1 MCSPSFTALLALMA
15 TLAPVASRAD
25 GGATPEQI
33 RAVRANLVKSPPKP
47 GDYAA
52 QPYPGAV
59 LDPDCSA
66 FATASRQPEVTV
78 YCYYTRDPTD
88 KVRAFVKGAGKPRH
102 SVTATVEKANVAVD
116 GRVTIPEVT
125 RITYWVNHKT
135 RAFHE
140 SFPAAPPSDVELIA
154 APYPG
159 AAYDVACSAD
169 RTMEAQG
176 KPRWRKVYCFTANH
190 PYATVQQ
197 AFDLEVRSTPKR
209 GVQVD
214 LTEVSR
220 DPPVTRIEYWIAAAS
235 PQSAAPTSPAEGRT
249 TPQASGPQP
258 SGASGTAAPSTTTA
272 PSPAPAPP
280 PNPASQ
286 AADTINKM
294 RGLFGR

>member
-1 MCSPSFTALLALMA
+1 MTTSRTFATAAMLVVAMA
-15 TLAPVASRAD
+15 AQIPVAHAD

-33 RAVRANLVKSPPKP
+33 RAVKASLVKAPPKP
-47 GDYAA
+47 SDYAA

-66 FATASRQPEVTV
+66 FATAPRQPEVTV
-78 YCYYTRDPTD
+78 YCYYTRDPLDMVQT
-88 KVRAFVKGAGKPRH
+88 FVTGPGKPKH
-102 SVTATVEKANVAVD
+102 GVTATVENANVAVD
-116 GRVTIPEVT
+116 GRVTIDKVT
-125 RITYWVNHKT
+125 RITYWVHHKT

-140 SFPAAPPSDVELIA
+140 GFPSAPPADTELIA
-154 APYPG
+154 ARYPG
-159 AAYDVACSAD
+159 ATYDVECSAAKS
-169 RTMEAQG
+169 MEAQG
-176 KPRWRKVYCFTANH
+176 KPRWRKAYCYVANE
-190 PYATVQQ
+190 PIVTVTQ

-220 DPPVTRIEYWIAAAS
+220 NPPVTRIEYWLS
-235 PQSAAPTSPAEGRT
+235 SAPSQVVAPVP
-249 TPQASGPQP
+249 P
-258 SGASGTAAPSTTTA
+258 SGAAQPAMAPSATQSTA
-272 PSPAPAPP
+272 SQASAPASAPPPAPA

>member
-1 MCSPSFTALLALMA
+1 MHAIIRPIVTASVALVTAA
-15 TLAPVASRAD
+15 TSLTTLAD

-33 RAVRANLVKSPPKP
+33 RAVKTSLVKSPPKP
-47 GDYAA
+47 SDYAA

-66 FATASRQPEVTV
+66 FATAPRQPEVTV
-78 YCYYTRDPTD
+78 YCYYTRDPLD
-88 KVRAFVKGAGKPRH
+88 KVQTFVTGPGKPKH
-102 SVTATVEKANVAVD
+102 GVTATVENANVAVD
-116 GRVTIPEVT
+116 GRVTIDKVT
-125 RITYWVNHKT
+125 RITYWVHHKT

-140 SFPAAPPSDVELIA
+140 SFPTAPPTDAELIA
-154 APYPG
+154 PRYPG
-159 AAYDVACSAD
+159 AAYDVECSAAKS
-169 RTMEAQG
+169 MEAQG
-176 KPRWRKVYCFTANH
+176 KPRWRKVYCYVANE
-190 PYATVQQ
+190 PIGTVTQ

-220 DPPVTRIEYWIAAAS
+220 NPPVTRIEYWL
-235 PQSAAPTSPAEGRT
+235 SAAPPQVAAPA
-249 TPQASGPQP
+249 TPAGAAQPAMASTPAQSTASQASAP
-258 SGASGTAAPSTTTA
+258 ASA
-272 PSPAPAPP
+272 PAPAPA

>member
-1 MCSPSFTALLALMA
+1 MNAIFRPIVAASVAIVTAAASLTAL
-15 TLAPVASRAD
+15 AD

-33 RAVRANLVKSPPKP
+33 RAVKASLVTTPPKP

-52 QPYPGAV
+52 QPYPGAM
-59 LDPDCSA
+59 LDADCSA
-66 FATASRQPEVTV
+66 FATAPRQPDVTV
-78 YCYYTRDPTD
+78 YCYYTRDPQE
-88 KVRAFVKGAGKPRH
+88 KVRTFVAGPGKPRH
-102 SVTATVEKANVAVD
+102 GVTATVEKTNVAVD

-140 SFPAAPPSDVELIA
+140 SFPTAPPTDADLIA
-154 APYPG
+154 PRYPG
-159 AAYDVACSAD
+159 ANYDVECSAD
-169 RTMEAQG
+169 KSMEAQG
-176 KPRWRKVYCFTANH
+176 KPKWRKVYCFTSGD
-190 PYATVQQ
+190 PYGKVQQ
-197 AFDLEVRSTPKR
+197 AFDLDVRSTPKR

-220 DPPVTRIEYWIAAAS
+220 DPPVTRIEYWMSSAP
-235 PQSAAPTSPAEGRT
+235 PQVAAPTSPAE
-249 TPQASGPQP
+249 SGPAPQTA
-258 SGASGTAAPSTTTA
+258 GALPAAGSVPAAPT
-272 PSPAPAPP
+272 PVPA